1 MSVTVLVTIMALI
14 FLVPEVFRRK
24 FTGEIPMAARPS
36 FQANAFADAEQ
47 AVNLFFDS
55 LLGSFRPTVNDAKW
69 MQARLK
75 AAGLYNDYIDSVV
88 GRQTIAAIIHYLEK
102 KPAA

>member
-1 MSVTVLVTIMALI
+1 
-14 FLVPEVFRRK
+14 
-24 FTGEIPMAARPS
+24 
-36 FQANAFADAEQ
+36 
-47 AVNLFFDS
+47 
-55 LLGSFRPTVNDAKW
+55 